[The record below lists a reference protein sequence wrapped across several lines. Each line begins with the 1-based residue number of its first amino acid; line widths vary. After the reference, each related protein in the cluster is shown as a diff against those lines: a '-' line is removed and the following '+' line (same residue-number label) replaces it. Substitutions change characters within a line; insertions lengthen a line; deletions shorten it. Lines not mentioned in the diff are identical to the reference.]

1 MKKSD
6 IQEYV
11 IAFLF
16 TFAGGFCDAYTLI
29 YRRGL
34 FANMQTGNL
43 VKFCISLADGSFEPM
58 YFLPIICFLL
68 GCLIAILVNK
78 KKSHN
83 IVLLIV
89 MLALTIGCIFMPSTD
104 TWNVAC
110 VCLLSVT
117 GAIQFEA
124 FHQCVK
130 TTYTSTMCTNNRRLL
145 MESTVEFAS
154 DKKNKRVFFFL
165 GIILCFGLGAVISAL
180 IGKLITI
187 YSISIV
193 AGIYLA
199 ILIMLIVTRNK
210 SQETTVNE

>member
-1 MKKSD
+1 MKKSN
-6 IQEYV
+6 ILEYV

-104 TWNVAC
+104 AWNVAC

-130 TTYTSTMCTNNRRLL
+130 TTYTSTMCTNNMRLL

-187 YSISIV
+187 HSISII

-199 ILIMLIVTRNK
+199 ILIMLIVVRNK
-210 SQETTVNE
+210 LQEATVKE

>member
-1 MKKSD
+1 MKKSN
-6 IQEYV
+6 ILEYV

-83 IVLLIV
+83 IILLIA
-89 MLALTIGCIFMPSTD
+89 MLALTIGSIFMPNTD

-110 VCLLSVT
+110 VCFLSVT

-130 TTYTSTMCTNNRRLL
+130 TTYTSTMCTNNMRLL
-145 MESTVEFAS
+145 MESTVDFAS

-180 IGKLITI
+180 IGKAITT

-199 ILIMLIVTRNK
+199 ILVMLIVVRNK
-210 SQETTVNE
+210 LQESTVKE

>member
-1 MKKSD
+1 MKKSS
-6 IQEYV
+6 ILEYV

-78 KKSHN
+78 KKAHN
-83 IVLLIV
+83 IVLLIA
-89 MLALTIGCIFMPSTD
+89 MLALTIGSIFTPNTD

-130 TTYTSTMCTNNRRLL
+130 TTYTSTMCTNNMRLL

-165 GIILCFGLGAVISAL
+165 GIILCFGLGAVISTL
-180 IGKLITI
+180 IGKAITT

-193 AGIYLA
+193 AGIYLT
-199 ILIMLIVTRNK
+199 ILVMLLIIK
-210 SQETTVNE
+210 QKIE

>member
-1 MKKSD
+1 MKKSN
-6 IQEYV
+6 ILEYI
-11 IAFLF
+11 IASLF

-68 GCLIAILVNK
+68 GCLIAIIVNK

-83 IVLLIV
+83 IILLIA
-89 MLALTIGCIFMPSTD
+89 MLALTIGCIFIPNTD

-130 TTYTSTMCTNNRRLL
+130 TTYTSTMCTNNMRLL

-187 YSISIV
+187 YAISIV

>member
-1 MKKSD
+1 MKKSN
-6 IQEYV
+6 ILEYV

-89 MLALTIGCIFMPSTD
+89 MLALTIGCIFMTNTD

-130 TTYTSTMCTNNRRLL
+130 TTYTSTMCTNNMRLL

-154 DKKNKRVFFFL
+154 DKKDKRVFFFL

-199 ILIMLIVTRNK
+199 ILIMLIVTRNE
-210 SQETTVNE
+210 SQEATVKG

>member
-1 MKKSD
+1 MKKSN
-6 IQEYV
+6 ILEYI

-16 TFAGGFCDAYTLI
+16 TFAGGFCDAYTLL

-89 MLALTIGCIFMPSTD
+89 MLVLTIGCIFIPSTD

-130 TTYTSTMCTNNRRLL
+130 TTYTSTMCTNNMRLL

-154 DKKNKRVFFFL
+154 DKKNKRAFFFL

-180 IGKLITI
+180 IGKTINI
-187 YSISIV
+187 YSISVV

-199 ILIMLIVTRNK
+199 ILVMLIVTKSKIEQTPKNK
-210 SQETTVNE
+210 

>member
-1 MKKSD
+1 MKKSN
-6 IQEYV
+6 ILEYV

-83 IVLLIV
+83 IILLIV
-89 MLALTIGCIFMPSTD
+89 MLALTIVLYKRHGTLSAS
-104 TWNVAC
+104 V
-110 VCLLSVT
+110 LL
-117 GAIQFEA
+117 
-124 FHQCVK
+124 
-130 TTYTSTMCTNNRRLL
+130 N
-145 MESTVEFAS
+145 
-154 DKKNKRVFFFL
+154 DKR
-165 GIILCFGLGAVISAL
+165 FGED
-180 IGKLITI
+180 
-187 YSISIV
+187 
-193 AGIYLA
+193 
-199 ILIMLIVTRNK
+199 NDD
-210 SQETTVNE
+210 VNSMKG

>member
-1 MKKSD
+1 MKKSN
-6 IQEYV
+6 ILEYV

-16 TFAGGFCDAYTLI
+16 TFAGGFCDAYTLL

-83 IVLLIV
+83 IILLIV
-89 MLALTIGCIFMPSTD
+89 MLVLTISCIFIPNTD

-110 VCLLSVT
+110 VCLLSIT

-130 TTYTSTMCTNNRRLL
+130 TTYTSTMCTNNMRLL

-165 GIILCFGLGAVISAL
+165 GITLCFGLGAVISAL
-180 IGKLITI
+180 IGKAINI
-187 YSISIV
+187 YSISVV

-199 ILIMLIVTRNK
+199 ILIMLMVTRNK
-210 SQETTVNE
+210 SQETIVNE